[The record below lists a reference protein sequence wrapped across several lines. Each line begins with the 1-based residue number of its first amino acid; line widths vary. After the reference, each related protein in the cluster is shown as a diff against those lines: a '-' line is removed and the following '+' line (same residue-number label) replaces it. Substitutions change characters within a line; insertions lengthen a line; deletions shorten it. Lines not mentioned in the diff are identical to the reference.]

1 MLTRL
6 LVRPG
11 TNFSFTRRN
20 SSEDFGCDKTVAKEE
35 TADLIA
41 KIDALQFTLVDHKDV
56 LINLHVSK
64 DEQRVRLQS
73 RVDDPTKRWKFRTG
87 DLDDRKLWPQLMKA
101 DEVAFSETST
111 ENAPWFVVPT
121 DRKWVR
127 DLCVAR
133 IVHDALVTMNPV
145 LLPDDPTIAGTVVV

>member
-1 MLTRL
+1 MIESGVHVTSVKTPAGSELQHAHL
-6 LVRPG
+6 
-11 TNFSFTRRN
+11 RR
-20 SSEDFGCDKTVAKEE
+20 VHAKPMCG
-35 TADLIA
+35 
-41 KIDALQFTLVDHKDV
+41 KIGVWNRSHYKDV

-87 DLDDRKLWPQLMKA
+87 DLEDRKLWPQLMKA

-111 ENAPWFVVPT
+111 ENAPWFVVPA

-145 LLPDDPTIAGTVVV
+145 LPPDDPTVAGTVVV